1 MTDSKE
7 ELNMLVRRYLSKTPK
22 ALLGMALGAA
32 IGVGAFTAG
41 TASAD
46 EQVIP
51 SLVYRTGPYAPG
63 GISLADG
70 FADYFNLINER
81 DGGINGVKL
90 KVVECETG
98 YNTDRGVEC
107 YDRTKN
113 EGSGATFYSPWSTG
127 ITYALIEKATQDK
140 IPILSMGY
148 GRTSAADGRYFPYVF
163 NFPSTYWNQATAIVQ
178 YIADQEGGVDKLK
191 GKNFAYIY
199 LDHPYGKEP
208 LPTLDILA
216 QKFGFSF
223 DRYPVPPASMTE
235 QKSIWLK
242 IRRQRPDYA
251 IMWGW
256 GAMNGT
262 AVNEAASIKFPMDH
276 FIGNWWAAGEDAVE
290 AAGDGAVGYKAANF
304 HGAGADY
311 PLYQDLKKY
320 IYDTGKFAGK
330 GDQWGRVLYNRG
342 ISNAIVAVEA
352 IRAAQAKYGNRVI
365 TGEEMQWAL
374 ENLNM
379 TDDDIAKLGATGLTP
394 AVQVTCQNHEGQN
407 PAVLIQQWNGSEYEI
422 ISDWVPAMSD
432 LTRPLIEKDAEAYA
446 AEQGLQPR
454 SCS

>member
-1 MTDSKE
+1 MFAS
-7 ELNMLVRRYLSKTPK
+7 LVKTQK
-22 ALLGMALGAA
+22 AVMAAALGAVV
-32 IGVGAFTAG
+32 GVTAYAAPTMAG
-41 TASAD
+41 GHGE

-51 SLVYRTGPYAPG
+51 SLVYRTGPFAPG

-70 FADYFNLINER
+70 YADYFTLINER
-81 DGGINGVKL
+81 DGGVNGVKFN
-90 KVVECETG
+90 VVECETG

-113 EGSGATFYSPWSTG
+113 EGAGATVYSPWSTG
-127 ITYALIEKATQDK
+127 ITYALIEKATQDN

-148 GRTSAADGRYFPYVF
+148 GRTSAADGRFFPYVF

-178 YIADQEGGVDKLK
+178 YIANQEGGLESLK

-208 LPTLDILA
+208 LPTLDVLA
-216 QKFGFSF
+216 QQFGFSY

-262 AVNEAASIKFPMDH
+262 AVNEASNINFPMDK
-276 FIGNWWAAGEDAVE
+276 FIGNWWSAGEDAVE
-290 AAGDGAVGYKAANF
+290 AAGDGGVGYKAATF
-304 HGAGADY
+304 HGAGSDY
-311 PLYQDLKKY
+311 PVYADMQKY
-320 IYDTGKFAGK
+320 VVDAGK
-330 GDQWGRVLYNRG
+330 AAGNGDQLGRVLYNRG
-342 ISNAIVAVEA
+342 VANAIYVVEA
-352 IRAAQAKYGNRVI
+352 IKLAQSKYGNRVI

-374 ENLNM
+374 ENLNL
-379 TDDDIAKLGATGLTP
+379 TAADIEAIGASGLVP
-394 AVQVTCQNHEGQN
+394 PVEVTCENHEGQN
-407 PAVLIQQWNGSEYEI
+407 PAVLIQQWNGSAYEVV
-422 ISDWVPAMSD
+422 SDWIPAMTEI
-432 LTRPLIEKDAEAYA
+432 TRPILEAEAASYA
-446 AEQGLQPR
+446 EKQGLAAR

>member
-1 MTDSKE
+1 MFAS
-7 ELNMLVRRYLSKTPK
+7 LLKTQK
-22 ALLGMALGAA
+22 TVMAAALGAVV
-32 IGVGAFTAG
+32 GVTAFAAPAVAG
-41 TASAD
+41 GHGG

-51 SLVYRTGPYAPG
+51 SLVYRTGPFAPG

-70 FADYFNLINER
+70 YADYFTLINER
-81 DGGINGVKL
+81 DGGVNGVKFN
-90 KVVECETG
+90 VVECETG

-113 EGSGATFYSPWSTG
+113 EGSGATVYSPWSTG

-163 NFPSTYWNQATAIVQ
+163 NFPSTYWNQATAIIQ
-178 YIADQEGGVDKLK
+178 HIANQEGGTDALK

-208 LPTLDILA
+208 LPTMDVMA
-216 QKFGFSF
+216 QKFGFSY

-262 AVNEAASIKFPMDH
+262 AVNEASNIKFPMDK
-276 FIGNWWAAGEDAVE
+276 FIGNWWSGGEDAVE
-290 AAGDGAVGYKAANF
+290 ASGSAGVGYKAATF
-304 HGAGADY
+304 HGAGSDY
-311 PLYQDLKKY
+311 PVYADLKSFV
-320 IYDTGKFAGK
+320 YDKGLAAGK
-330 GDQWGRVLYNRG
+330 GDQMGRVLYNRG
-342 ISNAIVAVEA
+342 VANAIYVVEA
-352 IRAAQAKYGNRVI
+352 IKLAQSKYGNRVI
-365 TGEEMQWAL
+365 SGEEMQWAL
-374 ENLNM
+374 ENLNL
-379 TDDDIAKLGATGLTP
+379 TDADIDGIGAKGLVP
-394 AVQVTCQNHEGQN
+394 AVEVSCENHEGQN
-407 PAVLIQQWNGSEYEI
+407 PAILIQQWNGSEYEVV
-422 ISDWVPAMSD
+422 SDWIPAMAD
-432 LTRPLIEKDAEAYA
+432 ITRPILEAEAASYA
-446 AEQGLQPR
+446 EKQGLTAR

>member
-1 MTDSKE
+1 
-7 ELNMLVRRYLSKTPK
+7 MLVRRFLSKSPK
-22 ALLGMALGAA
+22 ALMGLALGAA
-32 IGVGAFTAG
+32 VGVSAFAAG
-41 TASAD
+41 TASAQ
-46 EQVIP
+46 EQIIP

-63 GISLADG
+63 GVSLADG
-70 FADYFNLINER
+70 YSDYFTLINER
-81 DGGINGVKL
+81 DGGINGVKFN
-90 KVVECETG
+90 VVECETG

-113 EGSGATFYSPWSTG
+113 EGGGATVYSPWSTG
-127 ITYALIEKATQDK
+127 ITYALIEKATTDQ

-148 GRTSAADGRYFPYVF
+148 GRTSAAAGKYFPYVF

-178 YIADQEGGVDKLK
+178 YIADQEGGLDALR

-208 LPTLDILA
+208 LPTLDVLA
-216 QKFGFSF
+216 AKYGFSF

-262 AVNEAASIKFPMDH
+262 AVNEAANIKFDMTK
-276 FIGNWWAAGEDAVE
+276 FIGNWWSAGEDAVE
-290 AAGDGAVGYKAANF
+290 AAGDGGIGYKAATF
-304 HGAGADY
+304 HGAGSDY
-311 PLYQDLKKY
+311 EVYADLKQY
-320 IYDTGKFAGK
+320 VYDAGKFAGN

-342 ISNAIVAVEA
+342 VANAIYVVEA
-352 IRAAQAKYGNRVI
+352 LKLAQSKFGNRVI

-374 ENLNM
+374 ENLNL
-379 TDDDIAKLGATGLTP
+379 TSEDIAAIGAAGLVPPVT
-394 AVQVTCQNHEGQN
+394 VTCENHEGQN

-422 ISDWVPAMSD
+422 VSDWVPAMSD
-432 LTRPLIEKDAEAYA
+432 LTRPILEEEAANYA
-446 AEQGLQPR
+446 AEQGLEAR

>member
-1 MTDSKE
+1 
-7 ELNMLVRRYLSKTPK
+7 MLVRRLMTKPK
-22 ALLGMALGAA
+22 ALMGLALGAA
-32 IGVGAFTAG
+32 VGVSAFAAG
-41 TASAD
+41 TASAQ

-51 SLVYRTGPYAPG
+51 STVYRTGPYAPG
-63 GISLADG
+63 GVSLADG
-70 FADYFNLINER
+70 YADYFTLINER
-81 DGGINGVKL
+81 DGGVNGVKF

-113 EGSGATFYSPWSTG
+113 EGGGATVYSPWSTG

-148 GRTSAADGRYFPYVF
+148 GRTSAAAGQYFPYVF

-178 YIADQEGGVDKLK
+178 YIANQEGGLDALR

-208 LPTLDILA
+208 LPTLDVLA
-216 QKFGFSF
+216 AKFGFSY

-262 AVNEAASIKFPMDH
+262 AVNEAAAIKFPMDK

-290 AAGDGAVGYKAANF
+290 AAGDGGVGYKAATF
-304 HGAGADY
+304 HGAGDDY
-311 PLYQDLKKY
+311 PVYADLKKHV
-320 IYDTGKFAGK
+320 YDAGKAAGK

-342 ISNAIVAVEA
+342 VANAIYVVEA
-352 IRAAQAKYGNRVI
+352 VKLAQSKYGNRVI

-374 ENLNM
+374 ENLDLS
-379 TDDDIAKLGATGLTP
+379 DDDIAAIGAKGLVPPVT
-394 AVQVTCQNHEGQN
+394 VTCENHEGQN
-407 PAVLIQQWNGSEYEI
+407 PAVLIQQWNGKEYEI
-422 ISDWVPAMSD
+422 ISDWIPAMAD
-432 LTRPLIEKDAEAYA
+432 LTRPILEEEAANYA
-446 AEQGLQPR
+446 KEQGLEAR

>member
-1 MTDSKE
+1 MKAS
-7 ELNMLVRRYLSKTPK
+7 RK
-22 ALLGMALGAA
+22 ALLGLAAGAVMATSSFVAA
-32 IGVGAFTAG
+32 PALA
-41 TASAD
+41 
-46 EQVIP
+46 ENQVIP

-63 GISLADG
+63 GVALADG
-70 FADYFNLINER
+70 YADYFNLINER

-90 KVVECETG
+90 EVIECETG

-113 EGSGATFYSPWSTG
+113 EGSGATVYSPWSTG
-127 ITYALIEKATQDK
+127 ITYALIEKATADN

-178 YIADQEGGVDKLK
+178 YIANQEGGTDALK
-191 GKNFAYIY
+191 GKDFAYIY

-208 LPTLDILA
+208 IPTLDVLA
-216 QKFGFSF
+216 EKFGFTYSG
-223 DRYPVPPASMTE
+223 YPVPPASMTE

-262 AVNEAASIKFPMDH
+262 AVNEASNIKFPMEK

-290 AAGDGAVGYKAANF
+290 AAGDGGVGYKAATF
-304 HGAGADY
+304 HGAGDDY
-311 PLYQDLKKY
+311 PVYDDLKTH
-320 IYDTGKFAGK
+320 IYDTDKYTGN

-342 ISNAIVAVEA
+342 VANAIYVVEA
-352 IRAAQAKYGNRVI
+352 LKDAQAKYGNRVI
-365 TGEEMQWAL
+365 SGEEMQWAL
-374 ENLNM
+374 ENLEL
-379 TDDDIAKLGATGLTP
+379 TEAEIAEIGAAGLVPPVT
-394 AVQVTCQNHEGQN
+394 VTCANHEGQN

-422 ISDWVPAMSD
+422 ITDWIPAMAD
-432 LTRPLIEKDAEAYA
+432 LTRPLVEQEAAAYA
-446 AEQGLQPR
+446 DEQNLEKR
-454 SCS
+454 DCS

>member
-1 MTDSKE
+1 
-7 ELNMLVRRYLSKTPK
+7 MLVSSFIQKSPK
-22 ALLGMALGAA
+22 ALLGLALGAVV
-32 IGVGAFTAG
+32 GVSALTAG
-41 TASAD
+41 TASAQ

-63 GISLADG
+63 GIALADG
-70 FADYFNLINER
+70 YADYFNLINER
-81 DGGINGVKL
+81 DGGLNGVKF

-113 EGSGATFYSPWSTG
+113 EGSGATVYSPWSTG
-127 ITYALIEKATQDK
+127 ITYALIEKATADK
-140 IPILSMGY
+140 IPVLSMGY

-178 YIADQEGGVDKLK
+178 YIADQEGGLDKLK

-208 LPTLDILA
+208 LPTLDVMA
-216 QKFGFSF
+216 AKFGFSF

-262 AVNEAASIKFPMDH
+262 AVNEAAAIRFPMDK
-276 FIGNWWAAGEDAVE
+276 FIGNWWSAGEDAVE
-290 AAGDGAVGYKAANF
+290 AAGDGAIGYKAANF
-304 HGAGADY
+304 NGAGASYAVYD
-311 PLYQDLKKY
+311 DMKKY
-320 IYDTGKFAGK
+320 IYDTNKFSGN

-342 ISNAIVAVEA
+342 VANAIYVVEA
-352 IRAAQAKYGNRVI
+352 LKAAQAKFGNRVI

-374 ENLNM
+374 ENLDL
-379 TDDDIAKLGATGLTP
+379 TDAQIKDIGATGLVP
-394 AVQVTCQNHEGQN
+394 AVKVTCDNHEGQN
-407 PAVLIQQWNGSEYEI
+407 PAIVIQQWNGKEYEV
-422 ISDWVPAMSD
+422 ISDWVPAMAD
-432 LTRPLIEKDAEAYA
+432 LTRPILEEEAANYA
-446 AEQGLQPR
+446 KEQGITAR